1 MEKCKIC
8 GSYPI
13 VRETE
18 EASKR
23 YYATCSCGGRRLSEG
38 ECCYGPE
45 CETREEAEAAW
56 DELMRAQPEPAAVR
70 RPVAAMIGPETSSWQ
85 SRLVVICDD
94 GSIWIDGSREWL
106 MDRPIPGT
114 LADMARAKCVG

>member
-1 MEKCKIC
+1 MEKCKNC

-45 CETREEAEAAW
+45 CETREEVS
-56 DELMRAQPEPAAVR
+56 DLKKQVSELKGE
-70 RPVAAMIGPETSSWQ
+70 
-85 SRLVVICDD
+85 
-94 GSIWIDGSREWL
+94 
-106 MDRPIPGT
+106 
-114 LADMARAKCVG
+114 K